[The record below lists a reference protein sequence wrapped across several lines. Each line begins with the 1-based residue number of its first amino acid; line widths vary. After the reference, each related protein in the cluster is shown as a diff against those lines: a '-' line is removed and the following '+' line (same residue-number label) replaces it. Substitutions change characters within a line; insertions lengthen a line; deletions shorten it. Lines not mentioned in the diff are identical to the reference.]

1 MENSNI
7 IRIQIRQILKEYL
20 EEATRDSLNRAY
32 KMGDA
37 FHLKED
43 NIEENSDE
51 HGVDKV
57 FTKLN
62 SKL

>member
-7 IRIQIRQILKEYL
+7 IRSQIRHILETYL
-20 EEATRDSLNRAY
+20 EEATRDSLNRAL
-32 KMGDA
+32 KIGDA

-43 NIEENSDE
+43 NIEEGSDE

-57 FTKLN
+57 LTKSN